1 MKWSYAFLHWL
12 LTLLLAPL
20 TSQLLH
26 YLFIKNSHQ
35 IVGLAEVYPITFIFS
50 FIFSLPTLCF
60 YILIFNYLQKT
71 NISINQKKLVLVVY
85 TMTGITLTMLFLR
98 GSMTLDIIAAYT
110 ATTFAVGMILPL
122 KQKSHSC
129 N

>member
-1 MKWSYAFLHWL
+1 MKWNYAFLHWL

-60 YILIFNYLQKT
+60 YILIFNYLQKVK
-71 NISINQKKLVLVVY
+71 ISINQKKLILVVY
-85 TMTGITLTMLFLR
+85 TITGITLTMLFLK
-98 GSMTLDIIAAYT
+98 GCMTFDIIAAYT
-110 ATTFAVGMILPL
+110 TTAFVVGMILPL
-122 KQKSHSC
+122 KPKSVSH

>member
-35 IVGLAEVYPITFIFS
+35 IVALVEVYPITLIFS

-60 YILIFNYLQKT
+60 YILIFNYLQKI

-85 TMTGITLTMLFLR
+85 TITGIPLTMLFLK
-98 GSMTLDIIAAYT
+98 GSMTFDIIAAYT
-110 ATTFAVGMILPL
+110 TTAFVVGMILPL
-122 KQKSHSC
+122 KPKPRSV

>member
-1 MKWSYAFLHWL
+1 MKWNYAFFHWL

-35 IVGLAEVYPITFIFS
+35 IVGLVEVYPITLIFS

-60 YILIFNYLQKT
+60 YILIFNYLQKI
-71 NISINQKKLVLVVY
+71 NISINQKKLALVVY
-85 TMTGITLTMLFLR
+85 TMTGITLTMLFIR
-98 GSMTLDIIAAYT
+98 GSMTFDITAAYT
-110 ATTFAVGMILPL
+110 TTTFAVGMILPL
-122 KQKSHSC
+122 KPKSFSR

>member
-1 MKWSYAFLHWL
+1 MKWSYAFFHWL

-35 IVGLAEVYPITFIFS
+35 IVALVEVYPITLIFS

-60 YILIFNYLQKT
+60 YILIFNYLQKI
-71 NISINQKKLVLVVY
+71 NISINQKKLILVVY
-85 TMTGITLTMLFLR
+85 TMTGITLTMLFLK
-98 GSMTLDIIAAYT
+98 GSMTFVIIAAYT
-110 ATTFAVGMILPL
+110 TTAFVVGIILPL
-122 KQKSHSC
+122 KPKPRSV